1 MNNQWSAG
9 SPETKTIGDHL
20 LALHAAWESSD
31 KIRRALHKQTRNAC
45 NLFFNGD
52 VYYNRTQI
60 PNGGDQRKL
69 SVKMAQLCGSC
80 TKINSFDVHN
90 MLQILTLFVLVW
102 NDKDKHY

>member
-1 MNNQWSAG
+1 MNNQLSAG

-52 VYYNRTQI
+52 VYYNRTEI

-69 SVKMAQLCGSC
+69 SVKMAQLIMWII
-80 TKINSFDVHN
+80 INPSN
-90 MLQILTLFVLVW
+90 MLQILTLFALVW
-102 NDKDKHY
+102 SNKDKHY

>member
-1 MNNQWSAG
+1 MNNQLSAG

-69 SVKMAQLCGSC
+69 SVKMAQLIMWIMHEN
-80 TKINSFDVHN
+80 K
-90 MLQILTLFVLVW
+90 LFW
-102 NDKDKHY
+102 HT